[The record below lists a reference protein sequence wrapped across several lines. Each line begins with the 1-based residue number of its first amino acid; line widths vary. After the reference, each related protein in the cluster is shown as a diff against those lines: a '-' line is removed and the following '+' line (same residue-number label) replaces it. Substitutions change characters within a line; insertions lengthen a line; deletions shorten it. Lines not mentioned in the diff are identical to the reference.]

1 MCPSSR
7 KSTGRLTVCL
17 IIPDLYQPLNNVFPS
32 QSTDLHQVFAEHD
45 TDESGYLIYDE
56 VKDYLLK
63 KAVQNSGGNPTDAD
77 VKKYVDQLDYNG
89 RLVVM
94 ISLCV

>member
-1 MCPSSR
+1 MCPSPR
-7 KSTGRLTVCL
+7 KSTSLSDSTRF
-17 IIPDLYQPLNNVFPS
+17 IPTINNVFPS

-94 ISLCV
+94 ILLCV